1 MATAKKKTE
10 YFTYKGL
17 PFVRSK
23 NFIYYGD
30 PSDEYIVFMNIL
42 ETDNSPDKLPTRVS
56 VELLLTDES
65 LPPME
70 RSLKRKE
77 KSSLYEAFDL
87 GQIWL
92 ERAKKTK

>member
-1 MATAKKKTE
+1 MATKKKSE
-10 YFTYKGL
+10 YFLYKGL

-30 PSDEYIVFMNIL
+30 PSDTHIVFINIL
-42 ETDNSPDKLPTRVS
+42 ETDGSEEQLPTRVS
-56 VELLLTDES
+56 VELLLTDETL
-65 LPPME
+65 LPTE
-70 RSLKRKE
+70 RSLKKKE

-92 ERAKKTK
+92 ERAKKAK